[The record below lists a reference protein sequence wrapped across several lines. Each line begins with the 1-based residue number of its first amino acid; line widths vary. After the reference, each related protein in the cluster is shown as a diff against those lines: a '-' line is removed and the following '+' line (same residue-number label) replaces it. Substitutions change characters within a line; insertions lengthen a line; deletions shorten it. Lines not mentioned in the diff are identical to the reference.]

1 MFVHLLQA
9 LVIAVLFL
17 FPFAYN
23 VNDFS
28 ANFNSVNTCSTVD
41 SALVKY
47 YSQTGSLPETL
58 DAETI
63 KKMGLDDK
71 SVEGL
76 TYKKLEDRKFVLS
89 YEDSKSDVK
98 ESIHSNTLLPLS
110 TVVNFGEEKPEYLFF
125 EIDKVPH
132 QVLEAKIDFPK
143 GGFIV
148 IREGD
153 KVEVPKNSKYE
164 VHHKA
169 DRGYKEGVVSHTK
182 GLVQSDIFVT
192 ATAAEMIKYKL
203 SVQDSN
209 TQNVLIDVNDK
220 ASNKKFIL
228 KQGESALVG
237 PGTIFNL
244 KSITP
249 ISGYTSGSVFP
260 SSGQV
265 YKDTNIE
272 VKNGEFKMYTVSVAD
287 TAHQTVTVTIKGSDG
302 KTYTIINGQSVKV
315 PYGSTFTA
323 SVKADKG
330 YIAGTLNMSSGTV
343 TGDVV
348 VSAGEAKQ
356 DVPAYLYESSFEFV
370 SVLDYIPASNGGED
384 EVYGWNYYRNKITY
398 EKKLSFGYAQA
409 LYSVWGTCDYSSDRP
424 DLVCVIYIPD
434 SNIRN
439 NIKGKKVSLWFD
451 GLVDKKTNLPIV
463 YTRNVDISRET
474 LLIDFSEI
482 HEKYYPE
489 SCSYANLWAI
499 QTFLGSQAYKN
510 PIVCHVRIF

>member
-28 ANFNSVNTCSTVD
+28 ANFNSVNTCATVD

-237 PGTIFNL
+237 PGTIYNL

-249 ISGYTSGSVFP
+249 VSGYTSGSVFP

-272 VKNGEFKMYTVSVAD
+272 VTNGEFKMYTVSVAD
-287 TAHQTVTVTIKGSDG
+287 TAHQTITVNIKGSDG
-302 KTYTIINGQSVKV
+302 KTYIITNGQSVKV
-315 PYGSTFTA
+315 LYGSTFTA

-330 YIAGTLNMSSGTV
+330 YIAGVLNMSSGTV

-348 VSAGEAKQ
+348 VSASDAKQ
-356 DVPAYLYESSFEFV
+356 EEVLLPNYQTILFKDDAFLDTVTCYPGHAFPITSNNVNNGKWNKVRIKVPEGVNVLKITFYSRKCHHIPIDIMELIVKNDKKKWINGYLFDPDLQLFFDGIYIGVTPGKEYI
-370 SVLDYIPASNGGED
+370 LDYFLYAEPYDDASDDGDCEFIIYFSKSINNEIP
-384 EVYGWNYYRNKITY
+384 
-398 EKKLSFGYAQA
+398 
-409 LYSVWGTCDYSSDRP
+409 SVTDY
-424 DLVCVIYIPD
+424 
-434 SNIRN
+434 
-439 NIKGKKVSLWFD
+439 
-451 GLVDKKTNLPIV
+451 
-463 YTRNVDISRET
+463 
-474 LLIDFSEI
+474 
-482 HEKYYPE
+482 
-489 SCSYANLWAI
+489 
-499 QTFLGSQAYKN
+499 
-510 PIVCHVRIF
+510 

>member
-28 ANFNSVNTCSTVD
+28 ANFNSVNTCATVD

-237 PGTIFNL
+237 PGTIYNL
-244 KSITP
+244 KSITSV
-249 ISGYTSGSVFP
+249 SGYTSGSVFP

-302 KTYTIINGQSVKV
+302 KTYTITNGQSVKV

-348 VSAGEAKQ
+348 VSAGEAKE
-356 DVPAYLYESSFEFV
+356 DVGSYLYYDKVKFKCHYFTEQWGEPGNEGYDEFIGRNNKNGDDFYIGRGDIPLSFGSLGVVSIWTLQFRWDEGSQIIHPDNFGVVIHINQNLRSS
-370 SVLDYIPASNGGED
+370 LKG
-384 EVYGWNYYRNKITY
+384 
-398 EKKLSFGYAQA
+398 KKLS
-409 LYSVWGTCDYSSDRP
+409 V
-424 DLVCVIYIPD
+424 
-434 SNIRN
+434 
-439 NIKGKKVSLWFD
+439 WFD
-451 GLVDKKTNLPIV
+451 GCPVICTKEVDYYSNYPYIIYGPFFVPYHITQSDLDSLTEFLKSNNNKEIV
-463 YTRNVDISRET
+463 MHIK
-474 LLIDFSEI
+474 I
-482 HEKYYPE
+482 H
-489 SCSYANLWAI
+489 
-499 QTFLGSQAYKN
+499 
-510 PIVCHVRIF
+510 

>member
-28 ANFNSVNTCSTVD
+28 ANFNSVNTCATVD

-287 TAHQTVTVTIKGSDG
+287 TAHQTITVIIKGSDG
-302 KTYTIINGQSVKV
+302 KTYTITNGQTIKV
-315 PYGSTFTA
+315 LHGSTFSA
-323 SVKADKG
+323 SIKADKS
-330 YIAGTLNMSSGTV
+330 YSSGTLNITSGSV
-343 TGDVV
+343 TKDVV
-348 VSAGEAKQ
+348 ISATDAKK
-356 DVPAYLYESSFEFV
+356 
-370 SVLDYIPASNGGED
+370 D
-384 EVYGWNYYRNKITY
+384 EVVPLNGYILFENLCMKETHSPYVVKSEFPYVWIKIPSNVDKIFVDAEISGESPSDSYGECCIFAKSQNK
-398 EKKLSFGYAQA
+398 
-409 LYSVWGTCDYSSDRP
+409 
-424 DLVCVIYIPD
+424 
-434 SNIRN
+434 
-439 NIKGKKVSLWFD
+439 LWFD
-451 GLVDKKTNLPIV
+451 TRILDGWGVMSSYTVVKVTPGEIYKIAYQATKETDRYQNLITFCDYFCIKTTNSQH
-463 YTRNVDISRET
+463 Y
-474 LLIDFSEI
+474 IDD
-482 HEKYYPE
+482 
-489 SCSYANLWAI
+489 
-499 QTFLGSQAYKN
+499 TF
-510 PIVCHVRIF
+510 